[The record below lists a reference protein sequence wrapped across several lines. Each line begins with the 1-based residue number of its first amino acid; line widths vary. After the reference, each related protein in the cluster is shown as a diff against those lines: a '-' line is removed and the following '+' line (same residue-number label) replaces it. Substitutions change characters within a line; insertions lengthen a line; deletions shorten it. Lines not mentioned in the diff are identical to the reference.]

1 MPRLLNVIISV
12 IFLAISWQWLNSP
25 MIVTV
30 TGVGTVSVPATNA
43 TVSFTLSSSDANSQ
57 TAVSNVNAKALAIR
71 TLLTSRGIAEGD
83 IAEGQVVNVPAG
95 LITTGASGYQ
105 ATISMAAK
113 TIHVADVSTLI
124 ADLYANGALVVSQ
137 PILSVEDQQNLEK
150 NARDMAMKDAKKQA
164 SEIGNRN
171 WKFIRKIIAVQE
183 SSSGATST
191 ATTKADTLTQA
202 AGTVASQNGVFKIT
216 KATSISYKMW

>member
-105 ATISMAAK
+105 ATISM
-113 TIHVADVSTLI
+113 
-124 ADLYANGALVVSQ
+124 
-137 PILSVEDQQNLEK
+137 
-150 NARDMAMKDAKKQA
+150 
-164 SEIGNRN
+164 
-171 WKFIRKIIAVQE
+171 
-183 SSSGATST
+183 
-191 ATTKADTLTQA
+191 
-202 AGTVASQNGVFKIT
+202 
-216 KATSISYKMW
+216 

>member
-183 SSSGATST
+183 NGSGATST